1 MRKLLS
7 FLAFLLPLAGSAHAL
22 TAPSLAEIMARV
34 ERASFAPRGHFL
46 LFGHESIESCAY
58 AAPGILVFDS
68 YCYPAKAYPARALT
82 IWSKEL
88 GEVEL
93 YEQDLDGGKFWRD
106 VRLNEFPE
114 SVQQMFSFDFETV
127 DSGAING
134 VFQKFYEQDNPA
146 CWSTSID
153 FNSGKPEAGCLKA
166 RIQDFPAWE
175 KETQALVL
183 DSAAWN
189 AFYERILHHVEGK

>member
-1 MRKLLS
+1 M
-7 FLAFLLPLAGSAHAL
+7 
-22 TAPSLAEIMARV
+22 
-34 ERASFAPRGHFL
+34 
-46 LFGHESIESCAY
+46 
-58 AAPGILVFDS
+58 FDS

-134 VFQKFYEQDNPA
+134 VLLDNGAVVRLPPGEAAKNPA
-146 CWSTSID
+146 LLAVGQKLYARGLGGTTPVGTVVHYPRSSSIRYLVVD
-153 FNSGKPEAGCLKA
+153 SGDAAAGA
-166 RIQDFPAWE
+166 
-175 KETQALVL
+175 
-183 DSAAWN
+183 
-189 AFYERILHHVEGK
+189 